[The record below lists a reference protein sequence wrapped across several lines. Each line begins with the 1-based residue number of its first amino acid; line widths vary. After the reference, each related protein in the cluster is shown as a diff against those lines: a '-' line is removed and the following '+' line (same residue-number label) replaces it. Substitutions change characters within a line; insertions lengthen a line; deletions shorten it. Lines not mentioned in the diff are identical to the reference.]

1 MTWSLGAISQAGTW
15 KKATTTIS
23 SSGGAS
29 GTAGT
34 ALIASQCPSG
44 YIFVPKNTTYTVV
57 DFCVAKYEMKND
69 HGFAVSTASGN
80 LYSGI
85 NLANSKS
92 ACQNMGAGYDLISN
106 KQWQTIAR
114 NIAGVASNWSTG
126 VVASGYLNQG
136 HTDNSPSYPLVAVTD
151 DNDACN
157 GTGQTCSSTVWD
169 SQRRTHT
176 LSNGNVIWDFA
187 GNIWEWVTNDNYAS
201 NGADGY
207 ISSMNGADIRQTRYG
222 AASGTICASP
232 LTSPYCGMGYGYF
245 NYSAG
250 AFTRGGNWG
259 NGVYAGVFHAD
270 LSNPPSNRY
279 PDIGFRCVFVP

>member
-176 LSNGNVIWDFA
+176 LSNGNVIWDLS
-187 GNIWEWVTNDNYAS
+187 GNLIEWVSTPPPTTPLGGYGTIATLNAGDLKQTLV
-201 NGADGY
+201 GAD
-207 ISSMNGADIRQTRYG
+207 SS
-222 AASGTICASP
+222 TICNNSD
-232 LTSPYCGMGYGYF
+232 CGMG
-245 NYSAG
+245 G
-250 AFTRGGNWG
+250 ADFRYNNSFQRGGSYGDFG
-259 NGVYAGVFHAD
+259 NAGIFTLGDWYQVTDAYSFF
-270 LSNPPSNRY
+270 
-279 PDIGFRCVFVP
+279 GFRCVFVP